1 MGMML
6 HRRDVVSQE
15 KGPIAITR
23 SLSGC
28 AFVLA
33 EKTATSYLSC
43 SPVVNICLSFA
54 KATKS
59 LAITLRTRMVTT
71 TTVPR

>member
-1 MGMML
+1 MML

-23 SLSGC
+23 SHSGC

-43 SPVVNICLSFA
+43 SPVVNICLYASRGCPYNQQFSF
-54 KATKS
+54 
-59 LAITLRTRMVTT
+59 
-71 TTVPR
+71 